1 MTKLKTIHYFF
12 LLLFFFIILQLISPD
27 VKAQTPT
34 PASCSLMQL
43 YQTCG
48 VGNFNCIQATPT
60 PVAENPWIKVKTSNF
75 AANNDNT
82 FYNFNIPS
90 IPGNRSQFNVGDPDE
105 NGDNTGNF
113 MIGDTLIEPGVLT
126 APDIGNI
133 ESNVSSSNLKLD
145 KYSKKKALDPRK
157 FLDYALS
164 RKDTVFLNT
173 LTDVPVANK
182 INIYKTPGSSG
193 TYVIDGTNVDSFRTG
208 ASGLTGPT
216 VVIID
221 GNLSIQR
228 NINYILQSGYS
239 SSLAG
244 YTPTPLTLLVTGTTT
259 ITSVNPN
266 EVNQINAILISKDLT
281 IAAMATPDTR
291 GLKIKGNLI
300 VTNTFTNNRIRSDSR
315 QPVMFVVMDPLMYT
329 SLLPYL
335 STAQYEWKQVQ

>member
-1 MTKLKTIHYFF
+1 MTSYKIYRKLAFTIFF
-12 LLLFFFIILQLISPD
+12 LISFVWFFYKPTHVS
-27 VKAQTPT
+27 AQ
-34 PASCSLMQL
+34 ASCSIEQVF
-43 YQTCG
+43 QTCG
-48 VGNFNCIQATPT
+48 AGNFACISITPT
-60 PVAENPWIKVKTSNF
+60 PVAQNPWIKVKTSNF
-75 AANNDNT
+75 AANTDNT

-90 IPGNRSQFNVGDPDE
+90 ITANRSSFNAGDPDE
-105 NGDNTGNF
+105 NGDNSGNF
-113 MIGDTLIEPGVLT
+113 MIGDTVIDPGVLT
-126 APDIGNI
+126 APDVGNI
-133 ESNVSSSNLKLD
+133 GSNISSNNLKLD

-193 TYVIDGTNVDSFRTG
+193 TYVIDGTNVDNFRSG
-208 ASGLTGPT
+208 AGGLTGPT

-228 NINYILQSGYS
+228 NVNYILQSGYS

-259 ITSVNPN
+259 VTSVTPN
-266 EVNQINAILISKDLT
+266 EVNQINSILISKNMT

-300 VTNTFTNNRIRSDSR
+300 VTNDFTNNRVRNDSR
-315 QPVMFVVMDPLMYT
+315 QPVMFVVLDPLMYT